1 MVGVGVLMNMNYR
14 QQWQRFKGWL
24 LTREGAAEGR

>member
-1 MVGVGVLMNMNYR
+1 VLMNMNYR
-14 QQWQRFKGWL
+14 QQWQRIKGWL